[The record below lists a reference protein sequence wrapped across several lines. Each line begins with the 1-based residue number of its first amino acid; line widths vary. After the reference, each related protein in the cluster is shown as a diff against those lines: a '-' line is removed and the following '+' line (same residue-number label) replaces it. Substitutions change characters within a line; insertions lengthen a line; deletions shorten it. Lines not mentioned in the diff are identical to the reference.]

1 MRSRSRKYS
10 AKTNRQT
17 DIMKTP
23 VPAVL
28 VLALA
33 LATGCSLFHSRDKK
47 AAPPEL
53 PPAAGI
59 EAEFRDRWMN
69 KRVHDLLASGAAK
82 TDDEAK
88 QMAANEFAKLYPYV
102 NSGYSA
108 TSR

>member
-1 MRSRSRKYS
+1 MRSRSDNYS
-10 AKTNRQT
+10 VKNNRHTNL
-17 DIMKTP
+17 MKTP
-23 VPAVL
+23 APAVL
-28 VLALA
+28 VLA
-33 LATGCSLFHSRDKK
+33 LATGCSLFHSSGKK
-47 AAPPEL
+47 AGPPEL

-59 EAEFRDRWMN
+59 EAEFQDRWMN

-108 TSR
+108 TRR